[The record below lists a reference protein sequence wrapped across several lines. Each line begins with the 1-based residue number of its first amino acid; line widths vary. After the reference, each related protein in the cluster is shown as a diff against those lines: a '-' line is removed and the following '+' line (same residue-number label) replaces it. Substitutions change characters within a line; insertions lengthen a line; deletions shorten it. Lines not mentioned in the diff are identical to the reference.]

1 MRLSYTLFEART
13 MKLID
18 IDEIL
23 DKELGKRETPQR
35 KTAIR
40 QARIELKTDLRYYAR
55 RGERVTLKDVV
66 SLRK

>member
-1 MRLSYTLFEART
+1 MRLSYTLFLART
-13 MKLID
+13 MELID

-35 KTAIR
+35 KAAIR

-55 RGERVTLKDVV
+55 SGERVTLKNVFC
-66 SLRK
+66 LR